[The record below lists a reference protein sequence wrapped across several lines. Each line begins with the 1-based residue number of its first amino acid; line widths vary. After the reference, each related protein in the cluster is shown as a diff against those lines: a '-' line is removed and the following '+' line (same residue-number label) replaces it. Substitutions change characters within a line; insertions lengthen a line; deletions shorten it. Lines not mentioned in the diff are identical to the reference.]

1 MFRKSWIRPALTG
14 LVISGLLGCGGGGG
28 GSGSSGDSG
37 GTGGPSAALPADTT
51 GTLYGQILARGS
63 RAPLRHVAVTAGGQT
78 VSTGP
83 DGSYLLTNL
92 PLGRTRVTLQAAGHV
107 EDSFFA
113 DLNASL
119 GRQRISRELH
129 AVGTRQSFNPA
140 AAQVLQDNRSLAR
153 VSLPA
158 NALVSPTGAAPVGS
172 VTVEV
177 THNDPGPDGDPTS
190 LPGDYQSA
198 SGAVQFYG
206 AATFTFR
213 DAQGQRLNLAAGQS
227 AGIRIPGATGAT
239 GLPASPPLFHF
250 NQGSGL
256 WVPEGQATLRG
267 AGATAYYEGTVT
279 HFSTWGAG
287 AAFNRISVSG
297 RVVDEFGDAM
307 AGVRVYSVGT
317 DYTGSAQATTD
328 ASGHF
333 SVYAKPSA
341 NIVLFAV
348 ANDGESPER
357 ALLTSTTDI
366 ALPAAL
372 VLPALTRARVTLGAP
387 SVNSVT
393 STCCNVPDVQASFV
407 VSGVNPS
414 RVTVLSAR
422 WELGHS
428 VPLTCVATATSY
440 NCTGAGTIST
450 VQWLVHWNPADR
462 GGYLAMQLAGR
473 AGDLTG
479 TLGFKASVHY
489 QTSDDPRTAQ
499 PLGDGSPSVTF
510 GVVLVLD
517 LQDAATGTV
526 HTVRSQPATVTAN

>member
-1 MFRKSWIRPALTG
+1 MFRKSWLRPALTG
-14 LVISGLLGCGGGGG
+14 MLVSSLLGCGGGGG
-28 GSGSSGDSG
+28 GSGSTGDSG
-37 GTGGPSAALPADTT
+37 ASSPATALPADTT
-51 GTLYGQILARGS
+51 GTLYGQLVARGS
-63 RAPLRHVAVTAGGQT
+63 RAPLANAKVTAGGQT

-92 PLGRTRVTLQAAGHV
+92 PLGRTRVTLQAAGHA

-113 DLNASL
+113 ELNASL
-119 GRQRISRELH
+119 GRQRIGRELF
-129 AVGTRQSFNPA
+129 AVGLRQSFNPA
-140 AAQVLQDNRSLAR
+140 IAQVLQDSGSLAR

-158 NALVSPTGAAPVGS
+158 NALVGPAGAAPVGA
-172 VTVEV
+172 VTLEL
-177 THNDPGPDGDPTS
+177 TRNDPGPDADPTS
-190 LPGDYQSA
+190 LPGDHQSA
-198 SGAVQFYG
+198 SGSVQFYA

-213 DAQGQRLNLAAGQS
+213 DAAGQRLNLAAGQS
-227 AGIRIPGATGAT
+227 AAIRIPVATSPTA
-239 GLPASPPLFHF
+239 LPASSPLYSF
-250 NQGSGL
+250 NESSGL
-256 WVPEGQATLRG
+256 WVQEGQATLQGVG
-267 AGATAYYEGTVT
+267 AAAYYEGTVT
-279 HFSTWGAG
+279 HFSTWS
-287 AAFNRISVSG
+287 AAAPYSRVSVSG

-307 AGVRVYSVGT
+307 AGVRVVSVGT
-317 DYTGSAQATTD
+317 DYIGSAQTTTD
-328 ASGHF
+328 AAGRF
-333 SVYAKPSA
+333 SVFAKPSA

-357 ALLTSTTDI
+357 ALVTSTTD
-366 ALPAAL
+366 ASLPAAL
-372 VLPALTRARVTLGAP
+372 VLPALSRARVTLGAP
-387 SVNSVT
+387 SVSSVA
-393 STCCNVPDVQASFV
+393 STCCNVPDVEAPFV

-440 NCTGAGTIST
+440 NCTGAGTLST

-462 GGYLAMQLAGR
+462 GGYLAMQVAGR
-473 AGDLTG
+473 AGELTG

-517 LQDAATGTV
+517 LQDSATGTV
-526 HTVRSQPATVTAN
+526 HTVRSQPVTVTAN